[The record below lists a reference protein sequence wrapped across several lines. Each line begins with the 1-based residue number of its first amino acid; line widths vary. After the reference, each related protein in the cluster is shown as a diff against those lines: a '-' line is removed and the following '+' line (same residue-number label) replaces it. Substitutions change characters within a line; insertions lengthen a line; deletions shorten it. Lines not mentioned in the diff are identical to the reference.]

1 MMNRGVAIS
10 YGDVAPGAKENFS
23 ASANETEFDSLKQ
36 FNQYNL
42 NFPNYANPC
51 EYCMVA
57 LDGTAV
63 ALPPNANNVNVGLWS
78 KSLSRKDGT
87 FQTPIVLTLQSVGQ
101 YSSQGLTFTFD
112 TYNGIY
118 ATRMKIE
125 WFSVTDNGETA
136 IESDEFTPNNSMYF
150 CQKKVDY
157 YNKIVITFYSINM
170 PYNRLRLRTI
180 DYGYGTIFYGE
191 ELRNTKLMQEINPIS
206 TDISINT
213 ADFTLD
219 SKSQDIEYSFQQK
232 QPLSIYYN
240 GQLKATTFVK
250 TSKRKAKFLW
260 DIQSEDYIGLM
271 NSIPYYGGMYNG
283 DTAYSILEDIFKVA
297 KVPYTINENLKNM
310 PIYGYIPFTNCREAL
325 MHVAFAV
332 QNVVD
337 TSNRADVAVFELL
350 DDTPQTIPGKRIMQ
364 GQSFDD
370 GVTVTGV
377 EVAMHTYTPL
387 SVVDEQGNANKENR
401 LTVFWAEEDG
411 TGKNIFV
418 KFPEPLHDVYIE
430 HGTFAKDKDGNYMV
444 GTNYAVIED
453 ATNEYCVVKG
463 YKYEHKS
470 TVRRKNND
478 KVLESEIEN
487 VITIENAT
495 LVSKHNIQ
503 NVLDKCF
510 DWLSNTKTAN
520 MKIVEGKHVQYGKPI
535 KYGEK
540 KYGTFKYGE
549 KHPNIVTYDKVINL
563 GDIVQPETE
572 YLKEFSGRSIKQSFN
587 LNGNIVVKEVVLK

>member
-1 MMNRGVAIS
+1 MNRGVAIS
-10 YGDVAPGAKENFS
+10 YGDVAPGAKENFI

-63 ALPPNANNVNVGLWS
+63 ALPSYTDNVNVGLWS
-78 KSLSRKDGT
+78 KSLSRADGT

-125 WFSVTDNGETA
+125 WFMVTENEGTQVDSA
-136 IESDEFTPNNSMYF
+136 EFTPNGTMYF
-150 CQKKVDY
+150 CQKQVSN
-157 YNKIVITFYSINM
+157 YNKLVITFYSINM

-180 DYGYGTIFYGE
+180 DYGYGTVFYGN
-191 ELRNTKLMQEINPIS
+191 ELRNTKLVQEIDPIS
-206 TDISINT
+206 TEISINT

-219 SKSQDIEYSFQQK
+219 SKSDMDYSFQEK
-232 QPLSIYYN
+232 QPLTLYYN
-240 GQLKATTFVK
+240 GELKATTFVK
-250 TSKRKAKFLW
+250 SSKRKSKFLW

-283 DTAYSILEDIFKVA
+283 ESAYNILEDIFKVA
-297 KVPYTINENLKNM
+297 NVPYTINENLKNV
-310 PIYGYIPFTNCREAL
+310 PLYGYIPYTTCRDAL
-325 MHVAFAV
+325 MQVAFAV

-337 TSNRADVAVFELL
+337 TSNRTDVEVFELSDEL
-350 DDTPQTIPGKRIMQ
+350 SQPIPRERIMQ

-377 EVAMHTYTPL
+377 EVAMHSYTPM
-387 SVVDEQGNANKENR
+387 STVDEQGNKNKENR

-418 KFPEPLHDVYIE
+418 KFPEPLHNVYIE
-430 HGTFAKDKDGNYMV
+430 NGTFAKDENGNDMV
-444 GTNYAVIED
+444 GTNYAVIQD

-470 TVRRKNND
+470 VVRRKNNP
-478 KVLESEIEN
+478 KVLASEIEN
-487 VITIENAT
+487 VVTIENAT

-520 MKIVEGKHVQYGKPI
+520 MKIVEGKHVQYGKQI

-549 KHPNIVTYDKVINL
+549 KHPNIVTYDKVVNL
-563 GDIVQPETE
+563 GYTIQAETE
-572 YLKEFSGRSIKQSFN
+572 YLGTLTGRIVKQSFN

>member
-1 MMNRGVAIS
+1 MNKVSIS
-10 YGDVAPGAKENFS
+10 YGDVAPEAKENFI
-23 ASANETEFDSLKQ
+23 ASANESEFDSLKQ

-63 ALPPNANNVNVGLWS
+63 ALPPYTDNVNVGLWS
-78 KSLSRKDGT
+78 KSLSRANGT
-87 FQTPIVLTLQSVGQ
+87 FETPIVLTLQSMGQ

-112 TYNGIY
+112 TYNGVY
-118 ATRMKIE
+118 ATRMSIE
-125 WFSVTDNGETA
+125 WIRVTENGETTIDA
-136 IESDEFTPNNSMYF
+136 AEFYPDNSMYF
-150 CQKKVDY
+150 CQKKVEN
-157 YNKIVITFYSINM
+157 YNKLVITFYSINM

-180 DYGYGTIFYGE
+180 DHGYGTIFYGV
-191 ELRNTKLMQEINPIS
+191 ELRNTKLAQEINPIS

-219 SKSQDIEYSFQQK
+219 SKSDIEYSFQEK
-232 QPLSIYYN
+232 QPLSIFYN

-250 TSKRKAKFLW
+250 SSKRKAKFLW

-283 DTAYSILEDIFKVA
+283 QSAYSILEDIFKVA
-297 KVPYTINENLKNM
+297 KVPYSINEELKNV
-310 PIYGYIPFTNCREAL
+310 PIYGYIPFTTCRDAL
-325 MHVAFAV
+325 MQVAFAV

-337 TSNRADVAVFELL
+337 TSNRADVAVFELQEE
-350 DDTPQTIPGKRIMQ
+350 DGQTIPRERIMQ

-377 EVAMHTYTPL
+377 EVAMHTYTPM
-387 SVVDEQGNANKENR
+387 STEDKENR
-401 LTVFWAEEDG
+401 VTVFWAEEDG
-411 TGKNIFV
+411 TGENIFV

-430 HGTFAKDKDGNYMV
+430 YGTFAKDENGNDMV
-444 GTNYAVIED
+444 HTNYAVIQD

-478 KVLESEIEN
+478 KVSANDIEN
-487 VITIENAT
+487 VVTIEKAT

-503 NVLDKCF
+503 NVLEKCYN
-510 DWLSNTKTAN
+510 WLSNTKTAN
-520 MKIVEGKHVQYGKPI
+520 MKIVEGKHVQYGKRI

-549 KHPNIVTYDKVINL
+549 RHPNIVTYDKVVNL
-563 GDIVQPETE
+563 GDIINADTE
-572 YLKEFSGRSIKQSFN
+572 YLGTLTGRIIRQSFN